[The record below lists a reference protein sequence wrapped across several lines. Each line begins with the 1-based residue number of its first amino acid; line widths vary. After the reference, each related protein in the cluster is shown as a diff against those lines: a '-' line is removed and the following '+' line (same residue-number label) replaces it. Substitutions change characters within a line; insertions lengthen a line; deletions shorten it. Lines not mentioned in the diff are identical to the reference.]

1 MFRGNM
7 EPTIAEL
14 LGDPI
19 ARLILARDG
28 LRVEAVWDCL
38 HDAKRRL
45 GTVPPVKPRVRP
57 RRRVALADR
66 RSAVVSGAV
75 R

>member
-1 MFRGNM
+1 MFHGNA

-28 LRVEAVWDCL
+28 VRVEAVWDCL

-45 GTVPPVKPRVRP
+45 RTVPPIDPCF
-57 RRRVALADR
+57 RRRQRVGLADR
-66 RSAVVSGAV
+66 RCAVALGTI